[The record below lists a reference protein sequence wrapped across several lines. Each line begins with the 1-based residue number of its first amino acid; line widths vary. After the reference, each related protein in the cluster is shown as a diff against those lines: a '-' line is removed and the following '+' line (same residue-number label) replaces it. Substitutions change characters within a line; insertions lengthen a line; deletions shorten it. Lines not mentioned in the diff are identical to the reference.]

1 MSLFSR
7 FRGRIARILPLTL
20 TAFLLAADQVTK
32 NLVVEFIP
40 PYRVGVSFF
49 DDLLRIIHVY
59 NPGIAFSLGNAL
71 PQQVRNVGYAL
82 IPLLIICLVFV
93 TYWRNDAFS
102 TLQRWAISAVM
113 GGGLGNLL
121 DRFFRPNGVVDF
133 IDVKFFGLF
142 GMERW
147 PTFNV
152 ADMCVLVGAGIF
164 MVTVLLGAKNEEKN
178 ELDTRHNQGTSV
190 ILTAFVS

>member
-1 MSLFSR
+1 M
-7 FRGRIARILPLTL
+7 AKILPLTL
-20 TAFLLAADQVTK
+20 AAVLLAADQVTK
-32 NLVVEFIP
+32 SLVVQHIP

-49 DDLLRIIHVY
+49 NDLLRIIHVY

-71 PQQVRNVGYAL
+71 PQQVRNVVFAL
-82 IPLLIICLVFV
+82 IPLLILCLVFI
-93 TYWRNDAFS
+93 TYWRNDDFS
-102 TLQRWAISAVM
+102 TLQRWAIAAVM

-152 ADMCVLVGAGIF
+152 ADMCVLIGAGIF
-164 MVTVLLGAKNEEKN
+164 MVTVLLGAKNEEKS
-178 ELDTRHNQGTSV
+178 ELDTRQTSCTSA